1 MTADNYRQIVPREN
15 SLGLH
20 YSGLADLTL
29 GKSATY
35 MPKISK
41 PTPNPRSQVK
51 YVSRTLDPLRPT
63 RPTIRLFS

>member
-20 YSGLADLTL
+20 HSGLADLTL

-35 MPKISK
+35 TPKNPK
-41 PTPNPRSQVK
+41 TDPNPRSQVS
-51 YVSRTLDPLRPT
+51 VRRWGADH
-63 RPTIRLFS
+63 IVAD